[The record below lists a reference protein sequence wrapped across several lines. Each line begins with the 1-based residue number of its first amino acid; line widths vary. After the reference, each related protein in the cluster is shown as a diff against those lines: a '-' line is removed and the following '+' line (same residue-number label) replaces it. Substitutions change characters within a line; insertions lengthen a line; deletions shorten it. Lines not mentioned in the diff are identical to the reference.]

1 MSPER
6 EPIRLLVVDDDD
18 AYRTRLCRAFRDRGL
33 AVEGASSLAEAKTR
47 VASFRP
53 QRAVLDLRLG
63 DGSGIDLLGE
73 LLALDPEIACVV
85 LTGYGSI
92 ATAVDAVRRGAID
105 YLTKPADADEI
116 LLAFASRAN
125 EAPVVG
131 DTSAPARSPAV
142 PSLHRVEWE
151 HIQRVLT
158 DCGGNI
164 SEAAR
169 QLGMHRRTLQRKLAT
184 RPPNQ

>member
-1 MSPER
+1 MKSPDA
-6 EPIRLLVVDDDD
+6 PIRMLVVDDDD
-18 AYRTRLCRAFRDRGL
+18 AYRTRLCRALRERGFE
-33 AVEGASSLAEAKTR
+33 VEDARGVAEATR
-47 VASFRP
+47 RLQSFRP
-53 QRAVLDLRLG
+53 QRAILDLRLG
-63 DGSGIDLLGE
+63 DGSGVELVSQLLE
-73 LLALDPEIACVV
+73 LDPSIRCLV

-92 ATAVDAVRRGAID
+92 ASAVEAVRRGAVD
-105 YLTKPADADEI
+105 YLTKPLDADEI
-116 LLAFASRAN
+116 LLAFESRA
-125 EAPVVG
+125 VG
-131 DTSAPARSPAV
+131 NADGSGPSVSV

-184 RPPNQ
+184 RPPDQ